1 MPPVVK
7 SHLHCRSIK
16 PIRWARHRP
25 CDNLL
30 ASVTTNLL
38 PNQMTALNT
47 GIRAATVHRRPA
59 QLHRVPVSAAVFPN
73 PPPAEQF
80 EIVQT
85 GANEIAITSF
95 GGEPFHVVRPNMT
108 RAYWKTLTQVDVER
122 IDASTQLRVPD
133 RIIDRLSNFQK
144 TLFHGVLVEAHEVC
158 LLFVN
163 GALHEKLNPGRYA
176 F

>member
-1 MPPVVK
+1 
-7 SHLHCRSIK
+7 
-16 PIRWARHRP
+16 
-25 CDNLL
+25 
-30 ASVTTNLL
+30 
-38 PNQMTALNT
+38 MTALNI

-59 QLHRVPVSAAVFPN
+59 QLHRVRVSAAVFPN

-95 GGEPFHVVRPNMT
+95 GGEPFHVVRPNIT